1 MTRKPISRRR
11 VKGDQLLPGVFGSM
25 DIEGDPLLA
34 KEGFGL
40 YCFSTN
46 SFAVFAVESAIMV
59 LIGAAHICHAARAGI
74 TPHLVENIAHP
85 YSLS

>member
-46 SFAVFAVESAIMV
+46 
-59 LIGAAHICHAARAGI
+59 
-74 TPHLVENIAHP
+74 
-85 YSLS
+85 